1 MPSNLSPLSRYT
13 AIALTAVITL
23 GGCGLVGQA
32 GRDDLSD
39 ELSFSFERVAAPGN
53 MDQTLSIVNE
63 ARQSLVINADVEAVD
78 SSGDVLPDVRVESVY
93 GSMVANMVIGPGENI
108 DLLVF
113 DGPGAASVDD
123 VRVTRLEATPVEA
136 SAWPTPV
143 DAVPLDN
150 DGLPLDYPADFSK
163 IALRNPN
170 DESTDVRVVA
180 IIWDNPETGQPQQAQ
195 ELIDLSQLITVP
207 REGKIVVDVDRSTQE
222 AIAEY
227 ANTNA
232 VSLKAHYSL

>member
-1 MPSNLSPLSRYT
+1 MPSNLSPLFRNT
-13 AIALTAVITL
+13 ALALTAAITL
-23 GGCGLVGQA
+23 GGCGLVDQA
-32 GRDDLSD
+32 GGDDLSD
-39 ELSFSFERVAAPGN
+39 GLSFSFERVGGQGY

-63 ARQSLVINADVEAVD
+63 ERQSLVINADVEAVD
-78 SSGDVLPDVRVESVY
+78 ASGDALLDVRVEFVY
-93 GSMVANMVIGPGENI
+93 GSMAANMVIAPGENI

-113 DGPGAASVDD
+113 DGPGTAAVDD
-123 VRVTRLEATPVEA
+123 VRVTRLEATPVDA

-143 DAVPLDN
+143 DAIPLD
-150 DGLPLDYPADFSK
+150 DDERPLDYPADFSK

-195 ELIDLSQLITVP
+195 EVIDLSQLITVP
-207 REGKIVVDVDRSTQE
+207 REGKIVVAVDRSTQE